1 MAALTAAWNTGSAAS
16 RGIACILIATLLF
29 SIYGALTKWLAA
41 SYGPAQIIF
50 FRGVFGFLPIAFLVY
65 QAGGLRSL
73 RSKHPVLQLVRGVC
87 GLASNVC
94 FILAYRQMPLAD
106 AFAIAYAAPIFVT
119 VLSIPLLSERV
130 GLHRWSAVA
139 VGFMGVLIVTQPG
152 SGVFGAPALLALA
165 GTFLYALVIIA
176 TRRLGKD
183 ESAVCTMVYSTA
195 LFTLAAA
202 LVLPFEWRTPSAVDL
217 GLFAALGTL
226 GGVGM
231 FLLVQAYRLAA
242 AALIAPFDY
251 TAMVWAAVLGFAIW
265 GDVPSAA
272 TLTGIAVIL
281 ASGLYIAHRETVRK
295 GRVETG
301 GAAAPADGT
310 GAEKARR

>member
-16 RGIACILIATLLF
+16 RGIACILIATLPF
-29 SIYGALTKWLAA
+29 SIYGALTKRLAA
-41 SYGPAQIIF
+41 TYGPAQIIF

-152 SGVFGAPALLALA
+152 SGVFGAPGDEGRIAMEAMVS
-165 GTFLYALVIIA
+165 ALV
-176 TRRLGKD
+176 GGPD
-183 ESAVCTMVYSTA
+183 FGGVDP
-195 LFTLAAA
+195 LAALPDDG
-202 LVLPFEWRTPSAVDL
+202 LVTADNVDQ
-217 GLFAALGTL
+217 F
-226 GGVGM
+226 
-231 FLLVQAYRLAA
+231 
-242 AALIAPFDY
+242 
-251 TAMVWAAVLGFAIW
+251 TAQW
-265 GDVPSAA
+265 
-272 TLTGIAVIL
+272 
-281 ASGLYIAHRETVRK
+281 
-295 GRVETG
+295 
-301 GAAAPADGT
+301 DG
-310 GAEKARR
+310 